1 MEFTSTWRIAAPAVL
16 SETVDGEA
24 IIVNLDSG
32 AYYSLLGI
40 GAEIWGLLEE
50 GASLGTLLSWV
61 GEHYAG
67 TPQQI
72 AAGVTAL
79 IEELLAE
86 QLLAP
91 GTASG
96 TVPDPTATPLPA
108 DRPPFIN
115 PELEKFTDMAEL
127 LLLDPIHEVDAE
139 GWPHPAI
146 PDQGA

>member
-1 MEFTSTWRIAAPAVL
+1 MEFSSTWHIATPAVL

-32 AYYSLLGI
+32 AYYSLTGI
-40 GAEIWGLLEE
+40 GAEIWGLLEQ
-50 GASLGTLLSWV
+50 GVSLGTLLSWV

-67 TPQQI
+67 EPQQI

-86 QLLAP
+86 QLVLPGDAPLAAP
-91 GTASG
+91 DSTASQS
-96 TVPDPTATPLPA
+96 PA
-108 DRPPFIN
+108 DRHPFVA
-115 PELEKFTDMAEL
+115 PVLEKFTDMADL

-139 GWPHPAI
+139 GWPHPAM